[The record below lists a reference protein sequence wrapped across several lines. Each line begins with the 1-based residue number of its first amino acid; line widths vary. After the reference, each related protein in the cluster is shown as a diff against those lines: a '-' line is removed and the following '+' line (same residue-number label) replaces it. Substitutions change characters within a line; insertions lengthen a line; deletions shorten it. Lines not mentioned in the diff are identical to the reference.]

1 MSTPFSLSFQSTYLR
16 SVDASDIITQLSL
29 TSTDPVYLSHS
40 GFRQVYGVVA
50 DGNGNL
56 YVADYDAYVVYK
68 VSSTGVVTRIAG
80 TGTYGSSGYPGP
92 ALSCEFSGPWYLA
105 VDAAGN
111 VYVADNATY
120 IISCIN
126 MQTTTQTILGV
137 SIPAGHIGIVAGTLN
152 VGGNSSGDGG
162 AATSAVIEADA
173 EICVAQSSGNLYL
186 CDYFY
191 GACVRKVTAATG
203 IISNVAGSGDGTQGY
218 SGDNGPAG
226 ASLLNN
232 PNGVAVDANENVYIA
247 DTLNNRIR
255 VVNTQATTQTLF
267 GVSIPSGYIN
277 TIAGTGTAGD
287 TGDGGLAV
295 DAKLSS
301 PLYVSLDS
309 SSNLFIS
316 DSGNYKIRIVSP
328 STFDISTIAGTGV
341 EGNTGNGGLATSAK
355 LGSLGTAAA
364 FYPLAIPTP
373 SAQKVTISGGA
384 FQTPAGVP
392 LALGTVQVSLQQD
405 VAIGGVQLAAGIK
418 CTLQLDAN
426 GNVAGSPTLW
436 GPVSY
441 QMVPFSAQ
449 GERAIGYP
457 ALTVAIPNASTY
469 SLTSI

>member
-162 AATSAVIEADA
+162 AATSAVVEADA
-173 EICVAQSSGNLYL
+173 EICVARVLRQFVSVRLLLRSMRTEGDRRYR
-186 CDYFY
+186 DYQQR
-191 GACVRKVTAATG
+191 GR
-203 IISNVAGSGDGTQGY
+203 
-218 SGDNGPAG
+218 
-226 ASLLNN
+226 
-232 PNGVAVDANENVYIA
+232 E
-247 DTLNNRIR
+247 RR
-255 VVNTQATTQTLF
+255 R
-267 GVSIPSGYIN
+267 
-277 TIAGTGTAGD
+277 
-287 TGDGGLAV
+287 
-295 DAKLSS
+295 
-301 PLYVSLDS
+301 
-309 SSNLFIS
+309 
-316 DSGNYKIRIVSP
+316 DSGV
-328 STFDISTIAGTGV
+328 
-341 EGNTGNGGLATSAK
+341 
-355 LGSLGTAAA
+355 
-364 FYPLAIPTP
+364 
-373 SAQKVTISGGA
+373 
-384 FQTPAGVP
+384 
-392 LALGTVQVSLQQD
+392 
-405 VAIGGVQLAAGIK
+405 
-418 CTLQLDAN
+418 
-426 GNVAGSPTLW
+426 LW
-436 GPVSY
+436 G
-441 QMVPFSAQ
+441 
-449 GERAIGYP
+449 
-457 ALTVAIPNASTY
+457 
-469 SLTSI
+469 